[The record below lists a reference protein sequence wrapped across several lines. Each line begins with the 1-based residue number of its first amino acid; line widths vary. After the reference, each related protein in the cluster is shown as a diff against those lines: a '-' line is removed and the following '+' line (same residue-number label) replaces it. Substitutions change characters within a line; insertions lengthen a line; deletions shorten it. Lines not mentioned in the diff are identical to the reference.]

1 MAKVRF
7 STKNQTQKGR
17 FSKEFE
23 AQKGRFSKYGVL
35 TFGFLAGF
43 RLAIWRGSIGCTEDK

>member
-7 STKNQTQKGR
+7 SMKNQTQKVR

-23 AQKGRFSKYGVL
+23 AHKGRFSKYGVL
-35 TFGFLAGF
+35 AFGYLA
-43 RLAIWRGSIGCTEDK
+43 

>member
-7 STKNQTQKGR
+7 SMKNQTQKGR

-23 AQKGRFSKYGVL
+23 APKGRFSKYGVL
-35 TFGFLAGF
+35 VRIKNKAN
-43 RLAIWRGSIGCTEDK
+43 